1 MPSIETLS
9 VFFLAS
15 IILALTPG
23 PDNIFV
29 LTQSIIKGYTAG
41 LIITLGLCSG
51 LVVHTLIVTVGIAA
65 IIKSSSIAFMTLKVV
80 GAGYLLYLAYGMF
93 TTKTQKITNKNVCL
107 NNWQLYKT
115 GIIMNVT
122 NPKVSIFFLA
132 FLPQFINTELDS
144 INSQIVILG
153 LVFVIAALLVF
164 SSVAILAKLVNKL
177 LVKAGNSQQTL
188 NKTAGLVCILLAVN
202 LVIN

>member
-29 LTQSIIKGYTAG
+29 LTQSTIKGYTAG

-51 LVVHTLIVTVGIAA
+51 LVVHTLIVAVGIAA
-65 IIKSSSIAFMTLKVV
+65 IIKSSSIAFMTLKVI

-164 SSVAILAKLVNKL
+164 SSVAILAKLVNNL

>member
-51 LVVHTLIVTVGIAA
+51 LVVHTLIVAVGIAA
-65 IIKSSSIAFMTLKVV
+65 IIKSSSIAFMTLKIV

-93 TTKTQKITNKNVCL
+93 TTKTQKITNKNVHL
-107 NNWQLYKT
+107 NSWQLYKT
-115 GIIMNVT
+115 GVIMNVT
-122 NPKVSIFFLA
+122 NSKVSIFFLA
-132 FLPQFINTELDS
+132 FLPQFINTELES

-164 SSVAILAKLVNKL
+164 SSVAILAKLVNNL